1 MSATI
6 SPMYAYPRSSI
17 GGDMWERFWLGERL
31 DMFV

>member
-17 GGDMWERFWLGERL
+17 GGVMWARYWLEKKL
-31 DMFV
+31 DIR